1 MKTRTIFKSIT
12 LVFLFLFSG
21 SVLMAQSKE
30 NDEKAAQEARQ
41 KQEQAMKQQ
50 QLEQQKKLQELEL
63 EFQAKNKKIELEA
76 KQKRL
81 EQEQKMKEMEIIYAD
96 RARDYERQARE
107 SARESSRA
115 HTYVRSSGDA
125 GNYFIYSGDQNSTSQ
140 LTLRNSF
147 DGTSDSSK
155 GEFEVSEGTRHFRV
169 NINGK
174 VKSGEIRIIVD
185 YPSGDT
191 FKDMVI
197 NSAAEITFSQSVSIS
212 EEDPDKYV
220 GDWSYK
226 VIAEEAKGSYSL
238 SIMTH

>member
-1 MKTRTIFKSIT
+1 MKARTTPKSLTLIFVI
-12 LVFLFLFSG
+12 LFTG
-21 SVLMAQSKE
+21 TALMAQSREK
-30 NDEKAAQEARQ
+30 DEKAAQEA
-41 KQEQAMKQQ
+41 EMKAKKEM
-50 QLEQQKKLQELEL
+50 LEQQQ
-63 EFQAKNKKIELEA
+63 
-76 KQKRL
+76 KQL
-81 EQEQKMKEMEIIYAD
+81 QEQKKMQEEKMREMEIIYAD
-96 RARDYERQARE
+96 RARDFERQG
-107 SARESSRA
+107 RESSRA
-115 HTYVRSSGDA
+115 RTYSRSSGLVSSGD

-147 DGTSDSSK
+147 DWTSDSSK

-191 FKDMVI
+191 FKDMTI
-197 NSAAEITFSQSVSIS
+197 NSAAEISFSQSVTIN
-212 EEDPDKYV
+212 EENPDKYV

-226 VIAEEAKGSYSL
+226 VIAEEAKGNYSL

>member
-1 MKTRTIFKSIT
+1 MDMKTRTILPSLI
-12 LVFLFLFSG
+12 LVFLCLFTG
-21 SVLMAQSKE
+21 TALMAQSKE
-30 NDEKAAQEARQ
+30 KDEKAAQEA
-41 KQEQAMKQQ
+41 EMKAKKEM
-50 QLEQQKKLQELEL
+50 LEQQKQMQEQQKKMRELEVV
-63 EFQAKNKKIELEA
+63 
-76 KQKRL
+76 
-81 EQEQKMKEMEIIYAD
+81 YAD

-115 HTYVRSSGDA
+115 RTYVRSSGDA

-147 DGTSDSSK
+147 DGTTDSSK
-155 GEFEVSEGTRHFRV
+155 GEFEVNEDTRHFRV
-169 NINGK
+169 TINGK

-191 FKDMVI
+191 FKDMTI
-197 NSAAEITFSQSVSIS
+197 NSAAEISFSQSVTIN

-226 VIAEEAKGSYSL
+226 VMAEEAKGSYSL